1 MAAIHQLAGSLAKNR
16 KKSNIKS
23 KIMIEFL
30 VNRIVDLDN
39 VKHGIV
45 MENDLVVH
53 NFQLVYGTEIT
64 QKLLIYLERE
74 NKNQYLIK
82 RFGDYV
88 GFLNYKVDLG
98 FSLKLTDFE
107 NNFDKALDEYLEL
120 QKKSWKDEDV
130 IKYLKIAKEI
140 EKESQPSKM
149 TISNPL

>member
-74 NKNQYLIK
+74 NKNQYLINI
-82 RFGDYV
+82 DI
-88 GFLNYKVDLG
+88 
-98 FSLKLTDFE
+98 FE
-107 NNFDKALDEYLEL
+107 KNK
-120 QKKSWKDEDV
+120 
-130 IKYLKIAKEI
+130 
-140 EKESQPSKM
+140 
-149 TISNPL
+149 

>member
-1 MAAIHQLAGSLAKNR
+1 
-16 KKSNIKS
+16 
-23 KIMIEFL
+23 MIEFL